1 MAQGSG
7 GSKKLAKK
15 AKSGGSQ
22 KRQLV
27 RGKKT
32 STKGPRDCKPRSHH
46 SAAAEMAATTKAI
59 NQKNE
64 VAIAAKAVS
73 VGTKFF
79 LSDVA
84 AKGEKEM
91 KKQLRA
97 RDKKNRVVVEEE
109 DPRTIGSRRNCGNWE
124 RMCNSRCC
132 TVLAQDSFDWWIVL

>member
-7 GSKKLAKK
+7 GSKKPTKK
-15 AKSGGSQ
+15 AKSAGSQ
-22 KRQLV
+22 RRQLV

-32 STKGPRDCKPRSHH
+32 FSKGTRDCKPKAPHA
-46 SAAAEMAATTKAI
+46 AAAEKAATTKAI
-59 NQKNE
+59 NIKNE

-97 RDKKNRVVVEEE
+97 RDKKEQGGGGG
-109 DPRTIGSRRNCGNWE
+109 GSAADRIK
-124 RMCNSRCC
+124 
-132 TVLAQDSFDWWIVL
+132 AQLRKLGKNA

>member
-79 LSDVA
+79 LSEVA

-97 RDKKNRVVVEEE
+97 RDKKEQGAGGGGGGSSYDRVK
-109 DPRTIGSRRNCGNWE
+109 
-124 RMCNSRCC
+124 
-132 TVLAQDSFDWWIVL
+132 AQLRKLGKNV